1 MNYHM
6 KWAFES
12 QIGIHM
18 YSFYES
24 NHHDIF
30 LVGSHELLLRIEPLT
45 VLCTH
50 EINNANRYE
59 MVAPC
64 FLGTQK
70 TIRCSPSI
78 VEYQVPN
85 VLPWQRFYMKHLCQ
99 VNDVHVYTG
108 SIILYCVFLDTGS
121 FSFVHES
128 VSLVANQW
136 NCIRVNA

>member
-1 MNYHM
+1 MFATPRNPDTLLNKYTPENDSLFFLSFFLIKIAMNYHM

-45 VLCTH
+45 ELCTH

-70 TIRCSPSI
+70 TIRCSPI
-78 VEYQVPN
+78 
-85 VLPWQRFYMKHLCQ
+85 
-99 VNDVHVYTG
+99 
-108 SIILYCVFLDTGS
+108 YCR
-121 FSFVHES
+121 
-128 VSLVANQW
+128 VSGA
-136 NCIRVNA
+136 